1 MAQIAQLPSAPHV
14 AAPTVNGQRAI
25 SHWPSSGRRW
35 CSPRADGC
43 RIVDPL
49 EIEKWKRFSGVKRG
63 KIMGHEGFNG
73 KTIGKPWENHGKTM
87 GKPSV
92 QFDYRRAMRCNET
105 QWDCH
110 GLLNEL
116 RGNSG
121 RGATAILYVRRD

>member
-25 SHWPSSGRRW
+25 SHWPSSGGAGVVRALMDVVSLILWRSKNGRD
-35 CSPRADGC
+35 SPVSNVAKSWDMK
-43 RIVDPL
+43 V
-49 EIEKWKRFSGVKRG
+49 S
-63 KIMGHEGFNG
+63 M
-73 KTIGKPWENHGKTM
+73 GKPWENHGKTM